1 LFHVSINGKEYTAYE
16 NETLLSIARREG
28 IFIPSLC
35 FDPRVEVSGACGLCL
50 AEIADPSGTFAQKP
64 VRACATVAVPGMVIR
79 TDTPR
84 VRQAQKRIIE
94 LLLSAHDGDCVA
106 PCRLACPAGTDCQA
120 YIALIAEGK
129 YEEAVNLMYK
139 AHPFPASVARICP
152 RFCEK
157 NCRRAEKG
165 EAVNIAGLKRYAV
178 QQAGKELSPVGLN
191 FTAHPSKGD
200 HSGNAPDAQS
210 VNVLDDSFPIG
221 VNFTVHPSP
230 ESPVKRF
237 AIIGGGPAGLTAA
250 YFLRRA
256 GHHVV
261 VYDRAQKMGGLLRY
275 GIPEYRLPKKV
286 LDAELAVLER
296 MGIIFNNDGWLGY
309 TSNPESNNHHN
320 ALCVETLCAEN
331 DAVIIATGAWNPKPL
346 GCPGDDLPGVYG
358 GTAFLL
364 LVAMG
369 YISKERMPNLNRVV
383 VVGGSNTAIDAA
395 RTALRIGAKEVVISY
410 RRTRT
415 EMPAEPREIAEA
427 EAEGVVFKYLTAPI
441 EITAKEVPSEDIPD
455 PAPLIS
461 ASGIRL
467 QRMSLGEPDE
477 SGRRAPVPF
486 SGAEEWLEA
495 DMIISAIGQAVEPE
509 ISNLNLPNVHIIG
522 DATGQTS
529 YAIEAIAQGK
539 KAAAV
544 ILAAFETPPFTLTS
558 QRLTPHSDL
567 PPTPRQTAQALPSAQ
582 AKKGWDEIHPDLS
595 PAQAAKE
602 SARCLSCGCA
612 GYHKCK
618 LISLTNRLGADPH
631 KYRAKSD
638 SPKLSLPS
646 HDPDKCVLCGLCVR
660 ACEKR
665 NGAGQGL
672 LSASHR
678 GIRTVLHTAQLGS
691 PACEGCTDCADICP
705 TGAMKPQCI
714 APLPPNC

>member
-1 LFHVSINGKEYTAYE
+1 LFYVNINGKEYTAYE
-16 NETLLSIARREG
+16 NETLLSIAQREG

-35 FDPRVEVSGACGLCL
+35 FDPRVDVSGACGLCL
-50 AEIADPSGTFAQKP
+50 VEIADPSGTFAQKP
-64 VRACATVAVPGMVIR
+64 VRACATVAVPGMRVR

-84 VRQAQKRIIE
+84 IRQAQKRIIE

-106 PCRLACPAGTDCQA
+106 PCHLACPAGTDCQA
-120 YIALIAEGK
+120 YIALIAEGE
-129 YEEAVNLMYK
+129 YQEAVNLMYE

-157 NCRRAEKG
+157 NCRRAEKDK
-165 EAVNIAGLKRYAV
+165 AVNIAGLKRYAV
-178 QQAGKELSPVGLN
+178 QQAGEEL
-191 FTAHPSKGD
+191 
-200 HSGNAPDAQS
+200 
-210 VNVLDDSFPIG
+210 FPFG
-221 VNFTVHPSP
+221 VNFTAPPPP
-230 ESPVKRF
+230 ETSAKRF
-237 AIIGGGPAGLTAA
+237 TVIGGGPAGLTAA

-296 MGIIFNNDGWLGY
+296 MGIIFKNDVWLEY
-309 TSNPESNNHHN
+309 TPNPEMHLNREI
-320 ALCVETLCAEN
+320 LCLKAICTEN
-331 DAVIIATGAWNPKPL
+331 DAVIIATGAGNSKPL

-415 EMPAEPREIAEA
+415 EMPAEPREIVEA
-427 EAEGVVFKYLTAPI
+427 EAEDVIFKYLTAPI
-441 EITAKEVPSEDIPD
+441 EITAKEVPSEDIND

-467 QRMSLGEPDE
+467 QRMTLGEPDE
-477 SGRRAPVPF
+477 SGRCAPVPLP
-486 SGAEEWLEA
+486 GTEEWLEA
-495 DMIISAIGQAVEPE
+495 DIIISAIGQAVETE
-509 ISNLNLPNVHIIG
+509 ISNLNLPNLHIIG

-539 KAAAV
+539 KAAAE
-544 ILAAFETPPFTLTS
+544 ILAAIKTPPFTLTS
-558 QRLTPHSDL
+558 DRQTPHPEL
-567 PPTPRQTAQALPSAQ
+567 PPTPRQTAQPLPPAQ
-582 AKKGWDEIHPDLS
+582 SKKGWDEIHPDLS
-595 PAQAAKE
+595 PEQAAKE
-602 SARCLSCGCA
+602 ASRCLSCGCA

-618 LISLTNRLGADPH
+618 LIFLTNQLNADPH
-631 KYRAKSD
+631 KYKAKSD
-638 SPKLSLPS
+638 ISKLSTPF
-646 HDPDKCVLCGLCVR
+646 HDPDKCILCGLCVR

-665 NGAGQGL
+665 NGTGQGL

-678 GIRTVLHTAQLGS
+678 GIRTVLHTAQLRS
-691 PACEGCTDCADICP
+691 PACGDCTDCIDHCP
-705 TGAMKPQCI
+705 TGAMG
-714 APLPPNC
+714 